1 MGQMLQSTQSINGK
15 TVFVLTVLS
24 GTNVLMVEEI
34 EVVFFRQGC
43 LSVLSN
49 YTVLKRTDWVL
60 LQVLYK
66 VRQFISVKIYQ

>member
-1 MGQMLQSTQSINGK
+1 MLQSTQSINGK
-15 TVFVLTVLS
+15 TAFVLTVLS

-34 EVVFFRQGC
+34 EVVFFRQRC

>member
-1 MGQMLQSTQSINGK
+1 MLRSTQSINGK
-15 TVFVLTVLS
+15 TVFVLTILS

-34 EVVFFRQGC
+34 EVVFFRQRC